1 MDEGLVE
8 NSENKKRFLDS
19 THLTRNTK
27 KLLAPFLEIRKLQH
41 NTSSKV
47 QSPHLSAE
55 KSVKKPL
62 APMSRAVVRVI
73 EQLESRLDVSAIFCP
88 SSQHS
93 IFGSKRKSRFG
104 KKMPQIVMSQF
115 FLFKFATQPDLW
127 DRICCCKRRMKP
139 RRCCFGSGALCW
151 CPTSGAVGSL
161 AVTLGDEPPSS

>member
-27 KLLAPFLEIRKLQH
+27 KLVAPFLETLLQH

-62 APMSRAVVRVI
+62 APMSGAVGRVI
-73 EQLESRLDVSAIFCP
+73 EQLESRLDVSAIFCA

-104 KKMPQIVMSQF
+104 KKCHKLSCHNSSSSNSPLSRIYGIV
-115 FLFKFATQPDLW
+115 
-127 DRICCCKRRMKP
+127 
-139 RRCCFGSGALCW
+139 
-151 CPTSGAVGSL
+151 SL
-161 AVTLGDEPPSS
+161 VASVA

>member
-27 KLLAPFLEIRKLQH
+27 KLVAPFLETLLQH

-62 APMSRAVVRVI
+62 APMSGAVGRVI

-104 KKMPQIVMSQF
+104 KKCHKLSCHNSSSSNSPLSRIYGIV
-115 FLFKFATQPDLW
+115 
-127 DRICCCKRRMKP
+127 
-139 RRCCFGSGALCW
+139 
-151 CPTSGAVGSL
+151 SL
-161 AVTLGDEPPSS
+161 VASVA

>member
-104 KKMPQIVMSQF
+104 KKCHKLSCHNSSSSNSPLS
-115 FLFKFATQPDLW
+115 
-127 DRICCCKRRMKP
+127 RIYGIA
-139 RRCCFGSGALCW
+139 FVVASVA
-151 CPTSGAVGSL
+151 
-161 AVTLGDEPPSS
+161 